1 MSLIPGLFNSSS
13 PPATLIKPSFANAI
27 TRIGPNGYA
36 TLFALTGMMRE
47 QVATQVKHGYFSKT
61 MVFPA
66 LTIAG
71 TLAGGTQTTIT
82 VSASATTSGNVFE
95 DGSSN
100 GGTANVIP
108 GNIFQCNL
116 TGEHLVVRQVI
127 SPTQLVV
134 TRGAGT
140 VAAGTLTNAD
150 QLWLVGNAFEEGST
164 RPAAQA
170 LLAVE
175 NDNYCQIFRNTWAV
189 TETMRSTLM
198 LAGDT
203 NVAETQSECMQ
214 FHGRDIESA
223 LFFGQKLVGTQNGQ
237 PFYKMEGVIA
247 NLLNN
252 ASSQITTLGATTN
265 FTQLETALDPMFNT
279 RTDVSATNERV
290 AFVGGTALRVINNIG
305 RLNGTY
311 YLVDGQTSFGLQF
324 HTLKLT
330 RGTIQL
336 IQHPLF
342 NTNTAWSAQMVAV
355 DLPTLDLAYL
365 RKTQQKTFNMD
376 GDGDANDNG
385 IDAVGGTLTTQVTA
399 LFKNPAANAVL
410 YGFTAPAQG

>member
-1 MSLIPGLFNSSS
+1 MSLIPGLFNSSA

-27 TRIGPNGYA
+27 TRIGPNGYS

-66 LTIAG
+66 LVISGNQTSAV
-71 TLAGGTQTTIT
+71 TTIT
-82 VSASATTSGNVFE
+82 VATAATTSGNPFE
-95 DGSSN
+95 DGST
-100 GGTANVIP
+100 GGTANIIP
-108 GNIFQCNL
+108 GNIFQVNL
-116 TGEHLVVRQVI
+116 TGEHIIVRQVL
-127 SPTQLVV
+127 SSTQFTC

-140 VAAGTLTNAD
+140 VAAAALTNND
-150 QLWLVGNAFEEGST
+150 MMWLVGNAFEEGST

-198 LAGDT
+198 QAGDT

-214 FHGRDIESA
+214 FHGRDIESS
-223 LFFGQKLVGTQNGQ
+223 LFFGQKLVSQQNGQ

-247 NLLNN
+247 NLQNN
-252 ASSQITTLGATTN
+252 APTQITTMGSTTN
-265 FTQLETALDPMFNT
+265 YTQLETALDPMFNT

-311 YLVDGQTSFGLQF
+311 YLIDGQTSFGLQF

-342 NTNTAWSAQMVAV
+342 NTNTTWSSMMVAV
-355 DLPTLDLAYL
+355 DLPTFDLAYL
-365 RKTQQKTFNMD
+365 RKTQQRTFNMD
-376 GDGDANDNG
+376 GDTDANDNG
-385 IDAVGGTLTTQVTA
+385 VDAVGGTLTTQLTA

-410 YGFTAPAQG
+410 NGFVAPAVG

>member
-1 MSLIPGLFNSSS
+1 MALIPGLFNSSS
-13 PPATLIKPSFANAI
+13 PPSTLVKPSFANAI

-47 QVATQVKHGYFSKT
+47 MVATQVKHGYFSKT
-61 MVFPA
+61 MVFPS
-66 LTIAG
+66 LVVS
-71 TLAGGTQTTIT
+71 GTQASTIT
-82 VSASATTSGNVFE
+82 TLVVTDTS
-95 DGSSN
+95 
-100 GGTANVIP
+100 NVIP
-108 GNIFQCNL
+108 GNVFQEGA
-116 TGEHLVVRQVI
+116 TGEHILVRAVI
-127 SPTQLVV
+127 SSTQLQV

-140 VAAGTLTNAD
+140 VAAATMTSAD
-150 QLWLVGNAFEEGST
+150 NLWLVGNAFEEGST

-189 TETMRSTLM
+189 TETMRQTLM

-214 FHGRDIESA
+214 FHGRDIESQ
-223 LFFGQKLVGTQNGQ
+223 LFFGQKLVSQQNGM
-237 PFYKMEGVIA
+237 PLYKMEGAIA

-252 ASSQITTLGATTN
+252 APSQITTLGATTN
-265 FTQLETALDPMFNT
+265 YTQLETAFDPMFNT
-279 RTDVSATNERV
+279 RTDVSASNERV

-311 YLVDGQTSFGLQF
+311 YLIDGQTSFGLQF

-330 RGTIQL
+330 RGTVQL

-342 NTNTAWSAQMVAV
+342 NTNTQWSAQCVAV
-355 DLPTLDLAYL
+355 DLPTFDLAYL

-376 GDGDANDNG
+376 GDSDANDNG

-399 LFKNPAANAVL
+399 LFKNPAANSVL

>member
-13 PPATLIKPSFANAI
+13 PPNTLIKPSFANAI
-27 TRIGPNGYA
+27 TRIGPNGYS

-66 LTIAG
+66 LVTNG
-71 TLAGGTQTTIT
+71 VQTSGNTTIT
-82 VSASATTSGNVFE
+82 VNAAATSSGNVFE
-95 DGSSN
+95 DAST
-100 GGTANVIP
+100 GGTANIIP
-108 GNIFQCNL
+108 GNIFQVQS
-116 TGEHLVVRQVI
+116 TGEHIIVRAVLNA
-127 SPTQLVV
+127 TQFTC
-134 TRGAGT
+134 TRGAGVIAT
-140 VAAGTLTNAD
+140 AATAATD
-150 QLWLVGNAFEEGST
+150 YLWLVGNAFEEGST

-214 FHGRDIESA
+214 FHGRDIEAA
-223 LFFGQKLVGTQNGQ
+223 LFFGQKLVSTQNGQ
-237 PFYKMEGVIA
+237 PMYKMDGVIS
-247 NLLNN
+247 NLNTN
-252 ASSQITTLGATTN
+252 AASQVTAMGSTTN
-265 FTQLETALDPMFNT
+265 YTQLETALDPMFNT
-279 RTDVSATNERV
+279 RTDVSASNERV

-342 NTNTAWSAQMVAV
+342 NTNTYWSQQMVCV
-355 DLPTLDLAYL
+355 DLPTFDLAYL

-385 IDAVGGTLTTQVTA
+385 IDAIGGTLTTQVTA
-399 LFKNPAANAVL
+399 LFKNPAANAML
-410 YGFTAPAQG
+410 TGLTAPAQG